1 MDWKMFVLHNEVHYR
16 EAIEKSVANSIIYDY
31 VNSAVTRH
39 RPTNIEVVDMKTLDA
54 ALKYR
59 EGKTCV
65 LNFASFK
72 NPGGGFLNGANA
84 HEEYLCQNSTLYN
97 VLSKFTKYYEQNRS
111 NTNDSLYWNRAIY
124 SPGIITLPS
133 EVPVDVLS
141 CSAPNVRASYATDK
155 QKQKA
160 LIGRIKFVLDV
171 LEEEK
176 CDTIILGAFGCGV
189 FGNNPRLVAETFKRQ
204 RVLQRGFKK
213 VIFAVPNELSVNHR
227 AFKEVYDELWTT

>member
-16 EAIEKSVANSIIYDY
+16 EAIEKSVANSIIYDH
-31 VNSAVTRH
+31 VNNVVTRQCH
-39 RPTNIEVVDMKTLDA
+39 TDTEVVDMKTLDA

-84 HEEYLCQNSTLYN
+84 QEEYLCQNSTLYN
-97 VLSKFTKYYEQNRS
+97 VLSKFTRYYEQNRS

-141 CSAPNVRASYATDK
+141 CSAPNVRASYATDSKK
-155 QKQKA
+155 QKV
-160 LIGRIKFVLDV
+160 LISRIKFVLDI

-189 FGNNPRLVAETFKRQ
+189 FGNDPKLVAETFMRQ
-204 RVLQRGFKK
+204 GVLQRGFSK
-213 VIFAVPNELSVNHR
+213 VVFAIPNELSVNYH
-227 AFKEVYDELWTT
+227 AFKEVYNDLRTA

>member
-16 EAIEKSVANSIIYDY
+16 EAIEKSVTNSIIYDY

-84 HEEYLCQNSTLYN
+84 QEEYLCQNSTLYN

-141 CSAPNVRASYATDK
+141 CSAPNVRASYVTDK

-227 AFKEVYDELWTT
+227 AFKEMYNDLWTD